1 MWPYSADENEWLSP
15 LRPQPD
21 LPQPDLPPPDRP
33 ATRTATETKP
43 ADEQRAEAL
52 AAFKSSLLDGCR
64 RPRIKH

>member
-21 LPQPDLPPPDRP
+21 LPPPDRP
-33 ATRTATETKP
+33 TTQRLAETKP
-43 ADEQRAEAL
+43 ADELRAEAL

-64 RPRIKH
+64 RPRVKH

>member
-21 LPQPDLPPPDRP
+21 LPPPDLPPAGRP
-33 ATRTATETKP
+33 TTDKPAETQP

-64 RPRIKH
+64 RPRVKH